1 MKSELFVYFS
11 TQPVIMD
18 DIGQMSGQ
26 QVYLSVQQQR
36 LNYCLLSCRVSVM
49 SEDDGVEVREEEE
62 ESGRGALL
70 IFPSVI
76 ISELWVGCNAF
87 QLTRSSLLH
96 HTQRGESPI
105 VTMDSLHSSLPPS
118 ILVFSSLNVYNEG
131 FRSLFILNIRYT
143 FFYAVES
150 SLHRIHRITIRLQEM
165 TALSRL
171 VTRQLCSVSCPLKG
185 ARFQPISLLCSW

>member
-49 SEDDGVEVREEEE
+49 SEDDGVEVREEE
-62 ESGRGALL
+62 SGRGALL

-96 HTQRGESPI
+96 HTQRGERPI
-105 VTMDSLHSSLPPS
+105 VTIDSLHSSLPPS
-118 ILVFSSLNVYNEG
+118 ILVFSSFNVYNEG

-150 SLHRIHRITIRLQEM
+150 SIHRIHI
-165 TALSRL
+165 
-171 VTRQLCSVSCPLKG
+171 G
-185 ARFQPISLLCSW
+185 LLLDCRK

>member
-96 HTQRGESPI
+96 HTQRGESNC
-105 VTMDSLHSSLPPS
+105 H
-118 ILVFSSLNVYNEG
+118 N
-131 FRSLFILNIRYT
+131 
-143 FFYAVES
+143 
-150 SLHRIHRITIRLQEM
+150 
-165 TALSRL
+165 
-171 VTRQLCSVSCPLKG
+171 
-185 ARFQPISLLCSW
+185 

>member
-1 MKSELFVYFS
+1 MILDKCPVNKS
-11 TQPVIMD
+11 I
-18 DIGQMSGQ
+18 
-26 QVYLSVQQQR
+26 QQQR

-49 SEDDGVEVREEEE
+49 SEDDGVEVREE

-96 HTQRGESPI
+96 HTQRGERPI
-105 VTMDSLHSSLPPS
+105 VTIDSLHSSLPPS
-118 ILVFSSLNVYNEG
+118 ILVFSSFNVYNEG